1 MRFTTTWS
9 ALTNAFTISTVALL
23 WLTQAANAI
32 PSNNQEKLDVK
43 IVSPHEGNVFYP
55 GNETTIEWYVPNLA
69 RCQGP
74 G

>member
-1 MRFTTTWS
+1 MRFTTWS

-32 PSNNQEKLDVK
+32 PSNNLDLK
-43 IVSPHEGNVFYP
+43 IVSPHEGNEFFP